1 MKKED
6 NRQNS
11 QIQEELAA
19 EQQGSDAE
27 LKNPEEMDDIEKWH
41 LLSTVANLYYNSEMT
56 QDQIANRIYTS
67 RSKISR
73 MLKEARE
80 LGIVEIQIH
89 EPWDRKM
96 VLEQRIQEYFPL
108 KQIRVISVREN
119 NLSLVLQKLGE
130 TAAYYLDT
138 VVDRDTV
145 LGISWGNT
153 IYHTVRAIKSNK
165 NIPLTVV
172 PIMGAAS
179 ISKPERDSLDLAK
192 DMAAS
197 YGGKYRYIYA
207 PLFVKTKELREEL
220 IQDPN
225 IMDVLNLARSA
236 NIILTSVGSIVYKTW
251 KDYMSLQTLEAL
263 EKEGA
268 VGHICGHFYDRE
280 GREVRSSL
288 ADRMIGIQLEDLKK
302 AQDVICVAG
311 MEEKAEAILG
321 VLRGGYIDTLIT
333 DEFAAARLLELLEN
347 GTYGVND

>member
-1 MKKED
+1 MRKDEEARQCERVDPQEPKEA
-6 NRQNS
+6 
-11 QIQEELAA
+11 QEPEL
-19 EQQGSDAE
+19 E
-27 LKNPEEMDDIEKWH
+27 LHNPEEMDDIEKWH

-119 NLSLVLQKLGE
+119 NLSLILQKLGE

-153 IYHTVRAIKSNK
+153 IYHTVRSIKSSK

-179 ISKPERDSLDLAK
+179 ISRPERDSLDLAK
-192 DMAAS
+192 ELAAS

-236 NIILTSVGSIVYKTW
+236 NVILTSVGSIVYKTW
-251 KDYMSLQTLEAL
+251 KDSISLQVLEDL
-263 EKEGA
+263 EKRGA
-268 VGHICGHFYDRE
+268 VGHIGGHFYDRD
-280 GREVRSSL
+280 GLEVHTAL
-288 ADRMIGIQLEDLKK
+288 TERMIGIQLEDFRK

-311 MEEKAEAILG
+311 MEEKVEAILG
-321 VLRGGYIDTLIT
+321 ALRGGYIDTLIT
-333 DEFAAARLLELLEN
+333 DEFAAARMIETLEN
-347 GTYGVND
+347 E

>member
-1 MKKED
+1 MSKKDEET
-6 NRQNS
+6 RLNS
-11 QIQEELAA
+11 LAEPVTVGEPA
-19 EQQGSDAE
+19 EPE
-27 LKNPEEMDDIEKWH
+27 FKNPEEMDDIEKWH

-96 VLEQRIQEYFPL
+96 VLEQRIQEHFPL

-119 NLSLVLQKLGE
+119 NLSMVLQKLGE

-153 IYHTVRAIKSNK
+153 IYHTVRSIKSNK

-192 DMAAS
+192 ELAAS

-207 PLFVKTKELREEL
+207 PLFVKDKKLREQL
-220 IQDPN
+220 VQDPN

-236 NIILTSVGSIVYKTW
+236 NIILTSVGSIAYKTW
-251 KDYMSLQTLEAL
+251 KDYMSFEVLEDL
-263 EKEGA
+263 EKKGA
-268 VGHICGHFYDRE
+268 VGHIAGHFYDGK
-280 GREVRSSL
+280 GREVRSAL
-288 ADRMIGIQLEDLKK
+288 AERMIGIQLEDFCK

-321 VLRGGYIDTLIT
+321 ALRGGYIDTLIT
-333 DEFAAARLLELLEN
+333 DEFAAARMLALLEQK
-347 GTYGVND
+347 